1 MSRFKVQN
9 EGYANGVWGTE
20 TVIKNQGKQVI
31 HIPECIA
38 NGQYLLR
45 PEMIALHG
53 ARTAG
58 GAQLYVSL
66 SWPSADIILI
76 KPSDGMCSDRGHWW
90 NWSEDA
96 PDL

>member
-1 MSRFKVQN
+1 MLAMDGKYPFLHYLLCSNFFRFKVQN
-9 EGYANGVWGTE
+9 EGFVNGVWGTE

-66 SWPSADIILI
+66 FFLETDDIV
-76 KPSDGMCSDRGHWW
+76 
-90 NWSEDA
+90 
-96 PDL
+96 